1 MIEKGNFIIEPSK
14 QVPVIFKVDVVVCGG
29 GPSGFIAAIAA
40 ARNGARTLLLEHYG
54 FLGGMATAGLVGP
67 ISKFN
72 FQNTRIV
79 SGIPEEF
86 IEEMAIKGGAII
98 DLPSGNVPYDP
109 EIYKYVAMKMVE
121 EAGVQ
126 ILFHSRVVDC
136 ISDIDIPEKLTH
148 VVIENKSGRQAIAAN
163 YFIDCTGTGDL
174 VSRSKLPWEMRN
186 NRGGELQPL
195 SLYFRLGGVDTQ
207 SFNLL
212 MAHDGVKYASVELKE
227 LLNKEVEAGRLSN
240 FGGPWAVHG
249 STLRAGQLSV
259 NATRF
264 SGNAADGNDVSKAE
278 QELRKDV
285 IRIVEVFKEQIP
297 AMKDAYLLDTAT
309 QVGIRETRGIIGL
322 YTMTIEDILEP
333 KGFEDTVAYGGHPV
347 DIHRSSDS
355 KQEVSFLQQP
365 YPISYRSLVPKGAA
379 NMLVAGGCL
388 SATHEAF
395 ASIRVQA
402 QCMALGQAAGTAAAL
417 CNSENIG
424 VAELDGK
431 LLREELKRQ
440 GAIV

>member
-40 ARNGARTLLLEHYG
+40 ARNGAKTLLLEHYG

-86 IEEMAIKGGAII
+86 IEKMAMRGGAII

-136 ISDIDIPEKLTH
+136 IADADIPEELTH

-195 SLYFRLGGVDTQ
+195 SLYFRLGGVDTKA
-207 SFNLL
+207 FNLL

-227 LLNKEVEAGRLSN
+227 LLNKEVETGRLSN

-264 SGNAADGNDVSKAE
+264 SGNAADGNDVSRAE
-278 QELRKDV
+278 QELREDV
-285 IRIVEVFKEQIP
+285 MKIVEVFKEQIP

-322 YTMTIEDILEP
+322 YTMTIEDILQP

-355 KQEVSFLQQP
+355 KQEVSFLQKP
-365 YPISYRSLVPKGAA
+365 YPISYRSLVPKGAT
-379 NMLVAGGCL
+379 NLLVAGGCL

-417 CNSENIG
+417 CHRENIG
-424 VAELDGK
+424 VAKLDGK
-431 LLREELKRQ
+431 LLREELRRQ